1 MLTLTTTRTEPRLA
15 SIAALAQ
22 LALLVT
28 VVGTGCSISPK
39 PQPPIE
45 ESGFDLGMVGQILM
59 PALLLAGAMMLLKPV
74 VFRQLLLRTGE
85 SDKRS
90 HEVGYRL
97 GQMSEFSLL
106 LAILALEMAVIGVR
120 ASYLI
125 QLATL
130 LTFLISSYL
139 VVLRFPTPIAVSDA
153 LRRD

>member
-1 MLTLTTTRTEPRLA
+1 MKRFAVLFFFSLGA
-15 SIAALAQ
+15 
-22 LALLVT
+22 
-28 VVGTGCSISPK
+28 
-39 PQPPIE
+39 
-45 ESGFDLGMVGQILM
+45 GFDLGMVGQILM